1 MKKLFV
7 LLFFINAA
15 LASQYPIITSIQS
28 TYVSSGAN
36 YDVTE
41 KLIDIGPSVDEIPPS
56 GGYIIFGHR
65 HADNSPSKND
75 TFVSNGYLQTNGRQS
90 LSELGIALYKQLGSP
105 THARV
110 VHEGPNIP
118 FMECVAYAYSTI
130 SMVSQVPWAYI
141 KTPGGCLTVP
151 PADQWCKITTPELL
165 LDHGT
170 ISLKEAEGSSASAQM
185 GVQCT
190 TQMAVTFNII
200 SNDKYIYL
208 DDGKSEIS
216 VNDVPLNTKVDL
228 PEGDSSLHVKD
239 YLTGVTKEGYHTGS
253 SVLVMMPY

>member
-1 MKKLFV
+1 
-7 LLFFINAA
+7 
-15 LASQYPIITSIQS
+15 
-28 TYVSSGAN
+28 
-36 YDVTE
+36 
-41 KLIDIGPSVDEIPPS
+41 
-56 GGYIIFGHR
+56 
-65 HADNSPSKND
+65 
-75 TFVSNGYLQTNGRQS
+75 
-90 LSELGIALYKQLGSP
+90 
-105 THARV
+105 
-110 VHEGPNIP
+110 
-118 FMECVAYAYSTI
+118 
-130 SMVSQVPWAYI
+130 
-141 KTPGGCLTVP
+141 
-151 PADQWCKITTPELL
+151 
-165 LDHGT
+165 
-170 ISLKEAEGSSASAQM
+170 M